1 MALQVLKG
9 RITGYRRKR
18 EVASFVFTDGERDA
32 MGAVAIAAA
41 LVGQSG

>member
-9 RITGYRRKR
+9 RITVYRSKR

-32 MGAVAIAAA
+32 MDVVAIAAA
-41 LVGQSG
+41 LVGQ